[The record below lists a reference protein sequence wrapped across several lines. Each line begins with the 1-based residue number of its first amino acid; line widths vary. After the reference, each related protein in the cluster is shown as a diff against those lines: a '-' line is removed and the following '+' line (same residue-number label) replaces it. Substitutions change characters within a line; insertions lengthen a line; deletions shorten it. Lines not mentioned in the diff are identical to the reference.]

1 MTRNRTT
8 GIEWTEHT
16 WNPFVGCT
24 IHTPG
29 CAKCYAMRQAY
40 RLEHTLGMQTY
51 AGTTRMAN
59 GNPVWTGTVNSA
71 SAATMRKP
79 FTVKEPSIFFVNSMS
94 DFFHEAAKD
103 EWRIEA
109 LGVMAATWHQ
119 YQVLTKRPERIVPF
133 LDQHEVALPPNVWI
147 GATVERGD
155 FAHRIDTLRAVPAQ
169 IRFLSVEP
177 IIGRIGTLDLSG
189 IHWVIGG
196 GESGP
201 GARDME
207 AEWARE
213 LRDECDRQD
222 VAFFWKQWGRPQN
235 NPLYLYAIAEG
246 ASHADAAAHVAEV
259 DPVGKGGSKIDG
271 REWKEW
277 PAFEA
282 QKNLF

>member
-1 MTRNRTT
+1 MPRNRTT

-16 WNPFVGCT
+16 WNPFAGCT

-29 CAKCYAMRQAY
+29 CTNCYAMRQAH
-40 RLEHTLGMQTY
+40 RIEEM
-51 AGTTRMAN
+51 GTTPTYN
-59 GNPVWTGTVNSA
+59 GLTRIVNGKPIWTGRVNKA
-71 SAATMRKP
+71 TPVTMRKP

-119 YQVLTKRPERIVPF
+119 YQVLTKRPEGIVPF
-133 LDQHEVALPPNVWI
+133 LDKNEVALPPNVWI
-147 GATVERGD
+147 GATIERGD
-155 FAHRIDTLRAVPAQ
+155 FRHRIDTLRAVPAQ

-201 GARDME
+201 GARGMQAD
-207 AEWARE
+207 WARE

-235 NPLYLYAIAEG
+235 NPLYLDAIAEG
-246 ASHADAAAHVAEV
+246 ASHADAAAHVAQV